1 MEYGIA
7 TYSNNSI
14 RRYTPVTNG
23 GNDRSKSAVKE
34 LAAKQQA
41 SQKRLAAAAAEEAKE
56 RLRKSESA
64 IDPDKYLGD
73 ILRFTSLFNRKL
85 KFSINSRLE
94 QVVVKVIDRET
105 DKVIKEIPPEALQRL
120 HERMQE
126 FMGLLV
132 DEEI

>member
-23 GNDRSKSAVKE
+23 GKDPNKNVIKE
-34 LAAKQQA
+34 MAAKQQA
-41 SQKRLAAAAAEEAKE
+41 SHKKIAAAAAEDAKE
-56 RLRKSESA
+56 RLLKSESA
-64 IDPDKYLGD
+64 IDPEKYLGD

-94 QVVVKVIDRET
+94 QVVVKVVDRET

-120 HERMQE
+120 HERMEE

>member
-7 TYSNNSI
+7 TYNNNSI
-14 RRYTPVTNG
+14 RRYAPATNG
-23 GNDRSKSAVKE
+23 GTNRSKNVVKE
-34 LAAKQQA
+34 MAAKQQA
-41 SQKRLAAAAAEEAKE
+41 SQKKIAAAAAEEAKE

-64 IDPDKYLGD
+64 IDPEKYLGD

-94 QVVVKVIDRET
+94 QVVVKVVDRET